1 VGPGI
6 GAASV
11 HVGCGV
17 CSCACA
23 AGGDAR
29 MLRHVIRLPLPWS
42 REPAPAAAVQLVRRI
57 IDPFM
62 TSQSIVRERREQ
74 TLFRSS

>member
-1 VGPGI
+1 
-6 GAASV
+6 
-11 HVGCGV
+11 
-17 CSCACA
+17 
-23 AGGDAR
+23 